1 MSWLRPDIPVGA
13 ALLDALGRAEAL
25 RRAAEFVLD
34 RAAGAGGAAEVGY
47 RREMPPGTAGA
58 TS

>member
-34 RAAGAGGAAEVGY
+34 RAAGAGGAAEVG
-47 RREMPPGTAGA
+47 
-58 TS
+58 